1 VAAAITAVTML
12 NRVGVIPL
20 HDVASSLPSAQE
32 GRIWLL
38 LTSAFVADRP
48 AVPSIV
54 GFVVVGVAALAFCG
68 SRVLWTSA
76 LAGHLLGT
84 VLVYVVLDAANVRVT
99 IPDFGTS
106 AMIAAWIGVIAYH
119 VRTRG
124 HGVAPLALCI
134 VAGLTGWLFRPDLD
148 ILDTEHVVALALGVG
163 VAAGLPKMPP
173 LGLAARL
180 ARRRAVLQ
188 TGLLRH
194 GGG

>member
-1 VAAAITAVTML
+1 VVAAVIAAVTML
-12 NRVGVIPL
+12 NRLGVIPL
-20 HDVASSLPSAQE
+20 HDVASSLPAAQE

-54 GFVVVGVAALAFCG
+54 GFVIVGLAALAFCG
-68 SRVLWTSA
+68 SRVLWTAA

-106 AMIAAWIGVIAYH
+106 AIIAAWIGVIAYH

-124 HGVAPLALCI
+124 YGVAPLALCI
-134 VAGLTGWLFRPDLD
+134 VAGLVGWFFRPDLD
-148 ILDTEHVVALALGVG
+148 
-163 VAAGLPKMPP
+163 
-173 LGLAARL
+173 
-180 ARRRAVLQ
+180 VL
-188 TGLLRH
+188 
-194 GGG
+194 